1 MAVTKDEVLEALR
14 DCYDPCCRD
23 RGISVV
29 DMGLIEKVTVEGGDV
44 RIEMLL
50 TTGWCPFV
58 ATLFTMMEQRV
69 RQCAGVEHVQVQ
81 VLWDPMWTMDRLSES
96 ARKQLTLPM
105 EELLPLREKRLAS
118 SRGLWLCAQ
127 PEGLCKPCGKPG
139 GFSIRAAYPQPCR
152 FYYRF

>member
-1 MAVTKDEVLEALR
+1 MAATKDAVLEALR

-29 DMGLIEKVTVEGGDV
+29 DMGLIENVNVDGGDV

-58 ATLFTMMEQRV
+58 ANLFNMMEQRV
-69 RQCAGVEHVQVQ
+69 RQCEGVENVQVQ

-96 ARKQLTLPM
+96 ARKKLTLPL
-105 EELLPLREKRLAS
+105 EELLPLREKRLA
-118 SRGLWLCAQ
+118 AQ
-127 PEGLCKPCGKPG
+127 TG
-139 GFSIRAAYPQPCR
+139 G
-152 FYYRF
+152 